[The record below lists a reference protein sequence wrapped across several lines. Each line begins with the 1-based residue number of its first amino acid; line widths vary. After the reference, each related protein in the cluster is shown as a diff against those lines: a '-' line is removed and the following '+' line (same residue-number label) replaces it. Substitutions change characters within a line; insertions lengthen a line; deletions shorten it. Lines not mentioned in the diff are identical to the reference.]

1 MEKSM
6 KKNVPVPCSL
16 RQILSLA
23 LLLLGS
29 TMVAQNLTV
38 KGLVVDSSAEP
49 VIGANVLVEGTT
61 NGTITDFEGLFTLQ
75 NVPSKANLVISFIGY
90 KTQVVPVSGQKD
102 FKIVLKDDSEL
113 IDEVVVIGYGTTSTR
128 KTYRSMTWSALCKD
142 VPAASSSSSPEENR
156 DRFRPFQS
164 VEVELPFM

>member
-29 TMVAQNLTV
+29 TMVAQNFTV

-75 NVPSKANLVISFIGY
+75 DVPSKANLVISF
-90 KTQVVPVSGQKD
+90 
-102 FKIVLKDDSEL
+102 
-113 IDEVVVIGYGTTSTR
+113 
-128 KTYRSMTWSALCKD
+128 YRVQNPSYPCRWKKRL
-142 VPAASSSSSPEENR
+142 
-156 DRFRPFQS
+156 
-164 VEVELPFM
+164 

>member
-49 VIGANVLVEGTT
+49 VIGANVLVEG
-61 NGTITDFEGLFTLQ
+61 NYQWD
-75 NVPSKANLVISFIGY
+75 N
-90 KTQVVPVSGQKD
+90 
-102 FKIVLKDDSEL
+102 
-113 IDEVVVIGYGTTSTR
+113 
-128 KTYRSMTWSALCKD
+128 YR
-142 VPAASSSSSPEENR
+142 
-156 DRFRPFQS
+156 F
-164 VEVELPFM
+164 

>member
-29 TMVAQNLTV
+29 TMVAQNFTV

-61 NGTITDFEGLFTLQ
+61 NGTITDFEGSLRCRMSRVKPIL
-75 NVPSKANLVISFIGY
+75 
-90 KTQVVPVSGQKD
+90 
-102 FKIVLKDDSEL
+102 
-113 IDEVVVIGYGTTSTR
+113 
-128 KTYRSMTWSALCKD
+128 
-142 VPAASSSSSPEENR
+142 
-156 DRFRPFQS
+156 
-164 VEVELPFM
+164 

>member
-29 TMVAQNLTV
+29 TMVAQNFTV

-61 NGTITDFEGLFTLQ
+61 NGTITDFEGLFRMSRVKPIL
-75 NVPSKANLVISFIGY
+75 
-90 KTQVVPVSGQKD
+90 
-102 FKIVLKDDSEL
+102 
-113 IDEVVVIGYGTTSTR
+113 
-128 KTYRSMTWSALCKD
+128 
-142 VPAASSSSSPEENR
+142 
-156 DRFRPFQS
+156 
-164 VEVELPFM
+164 

>member
-29 TMVAQNLTV
+29 TMVAQNFTV

-75 NVPSKANLVISFIGY
+75 DVPSKANLVISFIGY
-90 KTQVVPVSGQKD
+90 KTQVIPVDGKKD
-102 FKIVLKDDSEL
+102 FKIVLKDDSEA
-113 IDEVVVIGYGTTSTR
+113 D
-128 KTYRSMTWSALCKD
+128 
-142 VPAASSSSSPEENR
+142 
-156 DRFRPFQS
+156 
-164 VEVELPFM
+164 